1 MGILLNLILER
12 QVKLPA
18 KPIKY
23 YPMIDRQLTGE
34 LSESDYI
41 PSGFQFSFTDTLIVF
56 FVACIGIFGSIY
68 VFGNMSTD
76 TGFEEKEELSAQLSS
91 IDFKS
96 MPVLLNTS
104 EQIKNYAHIQVKGRQ
119 AAGQFL
125 QFLVPAYNTQGV
137 YTIDFGNGDIR
148 ILDDNEF
155 VYSYMKPGIYT
166 IKLEVDYKNQKALI
180 EEK

>member
-1 MGILLNLILER
+1 
-12 QVKLPA
+12 
-18 KPIKY
+18 
-23 YPMIDRQLTGE
+23 MIDQQFTGDY
-34 LSESDYI
+34 SEHSS
-41 PSGFQFSFTDTLIVF
+41 PSPGFQFSFTDTLIVV

-68 VFGNMSTD
+68 VFGNLNNES
-76 TGFEEKEELSAQLSS
+76 GEVEKEELSAQLST

-96 MPVLLNTS
+96 MPVSL
-104 EQIKNYAHIQVKGRQ
+104 KNDGHLRHYSHIQVKGKQ

-125 QFLVPAYNTQGV
+125 QFLVPAYNEKGI

-155 VYSYMKPGIYT
+155 VYSYMKPGIYK

-180 EEK
+180 EEKAIEIKIAPEGSPYITSL